1 VKGILYIVSTPI
13 GNLADITFRAVETLR
28 SVDFIAAEDT
38 RVSRILMQ
46 HYQITAPMMSYHDFN
61 KERVTG
67 KILERLNDGNNGALI
82 TDAGTPC
89 ISDPGYFLV
98 KRALMADIPVVPIPG
113 PAAFLTALVASGLP
127 PDRFVFEGFLPRKK
141 GRQKRL
147 KELATDPR
155 TLIFY
160 ESPQRLIRTLRE
172 MREHWGNRPAAVGR
186 ELTKKFEDIV
196 RGDLDELIAHFSAT
210 PPRGELVIIVGGKR

>member
-1 VKGILYIVSTPI
+1 VSTPI

>member
-1 VKGILYIVSTPI
+1 MKGILYIVSTPI

>member
-1 VKGILYIVSTPI
+1 MKGTLYIVATPI
-13 GNLADITFRAVETLR
+13 GNLADITFRAVDTLR
-28 SVDFIAAEDT
+28 QVDFIAAEDT

-46 HYQITAPMMSYHDFN
+46 QYQINAPMLSYHDFN

-67 KILERLNDGNNGALI
+67 RILERLENGQNGALI

-98 KRALMADIPVVPIPG
+98 KRALMAQIPVVPIPG

-127 PDRFVFEGFLPRKK
+127 PDRFAFEGFLPRKK
-141 GRQKRL
+141 GRRKRL
-147 KELATDPR
+147 LELADDPR

-160 ESPQRLIRTLRE
+160 EAAPRLLKTLRE
-172 MREHWGNRPAAVGR
+172 MREYWGNRPAAVAR
-186 ELTKKFEDIV
+186 ELTKKFEEIV
-196 RGDLDELIAHFSAT
+196 RGDLDELVSHFNAT
-210 PPRGELVIIVGGKR
+210 PPRGELVVIVGGKR

>member
-1 VKGILYIVSTPI
+1 MSTPI